1 MKKIKRS
8 MKIRRFYY
16 TVTDFLT
23 QLFQR
28 VWYAILPVFLLFA
41 HDVKTIF
48 KNRSTVIVI
57 LGLCFLPSL
66 YAWINIYACWDPYA
80 NTGNLPVA
88 IVNKDEG
95 TVYNGKVVNVGNGVI
110 DALKENKSIGWDF
123 VDEWQGNYGLNEGKY
138 YALIEIPENFSAR
151 LTTLATA
158 TPQKPVITYRVNE
171 KLNSIA
177 TKITDAAKNK
187 LVDNIKTNFVK
198 SVTEEAM
205 NTLNLQME
213 SADLNVS
220 NIATIKDTL
229 VELNNDVSKL
239 QKYIAGANANSE
251 NFQSFVTECA
261 SELPQVN
268 EQVSSLQNIIEADKA
283 LARSTQKM
291 VESVSTD
298 LNTDVQQLTV
308 LDSYNQQLLSLL
320 KAADNNKLSAD
331 TIEVM
336 KHCSSLCA
344 SAHALLTTDAQNVR
358 SINSDYNLTVLS
370 ATVDAIEYAD
380 KLVMSEK
387 TALDTQIPILSADTS
402 AQSVSKALTALS
414 GLSTELSKQIV
425 ALSGN
430 IQTNAVPALDNL
442 VTDFSLQLD
451 DVASIAELSR
461 ALVPQLSALAVFSSA
476 SGQLTVSQANE
487 LSKKL
492 TEVHSSLN
500 TLIEKINGVSNE
512 DLEYV
517 ADLVQNHPNEIADF
531 ISSPIKVK
539 EVDIYNTTTFGEGLT
554 PFYTVLAIWIG
565 ALLCCALLAV
575 ECRTDIVGGY
585 ELNLVQRHFGKM
597 LLFLCLSLIQST
609 VITLGDVYILG
620 VHPVDF
626 PLMLGCSALTSIAF
640 TILIFTLVS
649 LFGNVGKAIA
659 VIMMVFQIAG
669 AGGIYPIQTNPK
681 IFGLLEPLWP
691 FSYAI
696 NYFREAIAG
705 PVWSSVMY
713 NIRAMLVF
721 IIVFLLLAALKKRV
735 HIWNEFFEQIYE
747 QAQI

>member
-1 MKKIKRS
+1 MKIKRTKR
-8 MKIRRFYY
+8 MQRLRYNIQ
-16 TVTDFLT
+16 DFWS
-23 QLFQR
+23 QLFAR
-28 VWYAILPVFLLFA
+28 VGRAILPVFLLFA
-41 HDVKTIF
+41 HDVRTIF
-48 KNRSTVIVI
+48 KNRATAFII
-57 LGLCFLPSL
+57 LGLCLLPSL
-66 YAWINIYACWDPYA
+66 YAWINIYACWDPYS

-95 TVYNGKVVNVGNGVI
+95 TVYNGKVVNVGEGVI
-110 DALKENKSIGWDF
+110 SALKQNKNIGWDF

-138 YALIEIPENFSAR
+138 YALIEIPANFSER

-198 SVTEEAM
+198 SVTQEAL
-205 NTLNLQME
+205 NTLNLEMKN
-213 SADLNVS
+213 SDLNAS
-220 NIATIKDTL
+220 SIGTIKDTL
-229 VELNNDVSKL
+229 VELNNDVTKL
-239 QKYIAGANANSE
+239 QKYIADASANSQD
-251 NFQSFVTECA
+251 FQKYVNECS

-268 EQVSSLQNIIEADKA
+268 DEINSLQNILEADRS
-283 LARSTQKM
+283 LARSTQTM
-291 VESVSTD
+291 IQNVSRD

-320 KAADNNKLSAD
+320 KAANNNRLEPD

-344 SAHALLTTDAQNVR
+344 SVHALLSTDSADVR
-358 SINSDYNLTVLS
+358 AINNDYNLNALS
-370 ATVDAIEYAD
+370 MTADTLDYVD
-380 KLVMSEK
+380 KLVVSEK
-387 TALDTQIPILSADTS
+387 TALDTQIPLLQADTS
-402 AQSVSKALTALS
+402 AKSVSKALTALS
-414 GLSTELSKQIV
+414 GLSTEVSAQIITLSNSV
-425 ALSGN
+425 
-430 IQTNAVPALDNL
+430 QTNAVPTLNNL
-442 VTDFSLQLD
+442 VTDFELELD
-451 DVASIAELSR
+451 DVGTIAEVGRS
-461 ALVPQLSALAVFSSA
+461 LVPQLSALAVFSSA
-476 SGQLTVSQANE
+476 SGRLTVSQAE
-487 LSKKL
+487 QLSKQL
-492 TEVHSSLN
+492 SDVQDSLN
-500 TLIEKINGVSNE
+500 LLIDKINGISNE

-517 ADLVQNHPNEIADF
+517 ADLIQNHPDEIADF

-575 ECRTDIVGGY
+575 NCRQDIIGGY
-585 ELNLVQRHFGKM
+585 ELNLVQKHFGK
-597 LLFLCLSLIQST
+597 LILFLCISLIQST
-609 VITLGDVYILG
+609 VITLGDIFILG
-620 VHPVDF
+620 VHPVDV
-626 PLMLGCSALTSIAF
+626 PLTFFCTALTSVTF

-649 LFGNVGKAIA
+649 LLGNVGKAIA

-696 NYFREAIAG
+696 NLFREAIAG
-705 PVWSSVMY
+705 PVQSAVLY
-713 NIRAMLVF
+713 NTRALLVF
-721 IIVFLLLAALKKRV
+721 LFVFLVAAVLKKRL
-735 HIWNEFFEQIYE
+735 HIWNEFFESIYE

>member
-1 MKKIKRS
+1 MKMRHSRKMLRL
-8 MKIRRFYY
+8 RY
-16 TVTDFLT
+16 TVADFW
-23 QLFQR
+23 QRLFGR
-28 VWYAILPVFLLFA
+28 VRGAVLPVFLLFA
-41 HDVKTIF
+41 HDVRTIF
-48 KNRSTVIVI
+48 KNRATVFIIV
-57 LGLCFLPSL
+57 GLCLLPSL

-88 IVNKDEG
+88 IVNRDQG
-95 TVYNGKVVNVGNGVI
+95 TVFNGKVVNVGDGVI
-110 DALKENKSIGWDF
+110 DALKENKNIGWAF

-138 YALIEIPENFSAR
+138 YALIEIPENFSER
-151 LTTLATA
+151 LTTLETA

-198 SVTEEAM
+198 SVTQEALD
-205 NTLNLQME
+205 TLNLQLKN
-213 SADLNVS
+213 SDLSVS
-220 NIATIKDTL
+220 SIGQVQDTL
-229 VELNNDVSKL
+229 VQLNDDIGKL
-239 QKYIAGANANSE
+239 QKYISDANTDS
-251 NFQSFVTECA
+251 QSFQKYVSDCSA
-261 SELPQVN
+261 ELPLVN
-268 EQVSSLQNIIEADKA
+268 DEINSLQNIIEADKS
-283 LARSTQKM
+283 LARATQKM
-291 VESVSTD
+291 ISSVSGD

-308 LDSYNQQLLSLL
+308 LDSYNQQLISLL
-320 KAADNNKLSAD
+320 KAANNNQLQPD

-336 KHCSSLCA
+336 KHCASLCA

-358 SINSDYNLTVLS
+358 AINNDYNLSALS
-370 ATVDAIEYAD
+370 MTADTLDYMD
-380 KLVMSEK
+380 KLVVSEQ
-387 TALDTQIPILSADTS
+387 TALNAQIPLLQADTS
-402 AQSVSKALTALS
+402 AKSVNTALTALS
-414 GLSTELSKQIV
+414 GLSTEITGEIITLSNSV
-425 ALSGN
+425 N
-430 IQTNAVPALDNL
+430 TNAVPTLNNL
-442 VTDFSLQLD
+442 ITDFELELD
-451 DVASIAELSR
+451 DVGTIAEVSR

-476 SGQLTVSQANE
+476 SGRLSVAQANE
-487 LSKKL
+487 LSGNL
-492 TEVHSSLN
+492 TDIQDSLN
-500 TLIEKINGVSNE
+500 TLIGKIKKVSDE
-512 DLEYV
+512 DLSYV
-517 ADLVQNHPNEIADF
+517 ADLIQNHPDEIADF

-575 ECRTDIVGGY
+575 NCRTDIVGGY
-585 ELNLVQRHFGKM
+585 ELGLVQKHFGK
-597 LLFLCLSLIQST
+597 LVLFLCISLIQST
-609 VITLGDVYILG
+609 IITLGDVFVLG

-626 PLMLGCSALTSIAF
+626 PLMLGCSVLTSVTF

-696 NYFREAIAG
+696 NLFREAIAG
-705 PVWSSVMY
+705 PVQSAVVY
-713 NIRAMLVF
+713 NMRAMFVF
-721 IIVFLLLAALKKRV
+721 MFVFLIAAVLKKRLHV
-735 HIWNEFFEQIYE
+735 WNEFFESVYE

>member
-1 MKKIKRS
+1 MNKMKRS
-8 MKIRRFYY
+8 MKMRRLWY
-16 TVTDFLT
+16 TCIDFWAR
-23 QLFQR
+23 LFRR
-28 VWYAILPVFLLFA
+28 VRHAVLPVFLLFA
-41 HDVKTIF
+41 HDVRTIF
-48 KNRSTVIVI
+48 KNRSTVII
-57 LGLCFLPSL
+57 LLGLCFLPSL

-95 TVYNGKVVNVGNGVI
+95 AVYNGKVVNVGNGVI
-110 DALKENKSIGWDF
+110 DGLKENESIGWDF

-151 LTTLATA
+151 LTTLVSA

-198 SVTEEAM
+198 SVTAEAM
-205 NTLNLQME
+205 NTLNLQMQ

-220 NIATIKDTL
+220 NISTIKDTL

-239 QKYIAGANANSE
+239 QKYIAGANTDA
-251 NFQSFVTECA
+251 QSFQDFVTQCSA
-261 SELPQVN
+261 QLPRVN
-268 EQVSSLQNIIEADKA
+268 QEVDALQNIIEADRA
-283 LARSTQKM
+283 LARSTQKT
-291 VESVSTD
+291 VESVSSD
-298 LNTDVQQLTV
+298 LNTDVQQFTV
-308 LDSYNQQLLSLL
+308 LDSYNQQLVSQL
-320 KAADNNKLSAD
+320 KAANGNKLSAD
-331 TIEVM
+331 PIKVM
-336 KHCSSLCA
+336 KHCSSLCDTV
-344 SAHALLTTDAQNVR
+344 HALLTTDAQNVR
-358 SINSDYNLTVLS
+358 SISADYNLTALS
-370 ATVDAIEYAD
+370 ATADTIDYAD

-387 TALDTQIPILSADTS
+387 AALDAQIPILSADNS
-402 AQSVSKALTALS
+402 AQSVDKALTVLS
-414 GLSTELSKQIV
+414 GLSTEISKQITT
-425 ALSGN
+425 LSAS
-430 IQTNAVPALDNL
+430 IQTNAAPTLRSL
-442 VTDFSLQLD
+442 VTDFELQLD

-476 SGQLTVSQANE
+476 SGRLTVNQANE

-492 TEVHSSLN
+492 TDVQVSLN
-500 TLIEKINGVSNE
+500 TLTEKISSVSNE

-517 ADLVQNHPNEIADF
+517 ADLIQNHPNEISDF

-539 EVDIYNTTTFGEGLT
+539 EVDIYSTTTFGEGVT

-575 ECRTDIVGGY
+575 GCRTEIVGGY
-585 ELNLVQRHFGKM
+585 ELNLVQKHFGKM
-597 LLFLCLSLIQST
+597 LLFLCISLIQST

-626 PLMLGCSALTSIAF
+626 PLMLACSALTSVAF

-659 VIMMVFQIAG
+659 VVMMVFQIAG

-696 NYFREAIAG
+696 DYFREAIAG
-705 PVWSSVMY
+705 PVWSSVQY
-713 NIRAMLVF
+713 NVRAMFVF
-721 IIVFLLLAALKKRV
+721 IVVFLLAAVLKKRL
-735 HIWNEFFEQIYE
+735 HIWNEFFEQLYE